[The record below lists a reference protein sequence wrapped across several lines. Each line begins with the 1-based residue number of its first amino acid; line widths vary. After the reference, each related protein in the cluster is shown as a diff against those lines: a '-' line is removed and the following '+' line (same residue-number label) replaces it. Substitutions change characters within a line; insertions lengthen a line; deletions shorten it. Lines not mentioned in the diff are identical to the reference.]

1 MKDKPIAR
9 WQLIVGMLAFLGT
22 LRLIVI
28 ADGLGSVLLFSLAL
42 AILGVAAWL
51 WGHDSRDGADWRTR

>member
-1 MKDKPIAR
+1 
-9 WQLIVGMLAFLGT
+9 MLAFLGT